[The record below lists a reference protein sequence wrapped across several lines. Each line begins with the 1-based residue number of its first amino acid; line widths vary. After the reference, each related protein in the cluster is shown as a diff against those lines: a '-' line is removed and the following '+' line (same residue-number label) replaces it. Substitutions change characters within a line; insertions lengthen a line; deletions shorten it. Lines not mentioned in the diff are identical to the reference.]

1 MDFDPVNYILCWTQ
15 NWQPCSTH
23 RARTGFLPAS
33 VTHQTSSTPEVL
45 LTCLSCHRTT
55 RRRQVNLAPT
65 PTPLTTGLIEEE
77 APISLH
83 GCVNTALQPAPAFE
97 SRTTR
102 GIRRPSGRH
111 FASKTGPPGRRGP
124 HQKHSGEWRS
134 SNKFVGFGRSSVRN

>member
-1 MDFDPVNYILCWTQ
+1 MDFDPVNYILCWTR
-15 NWQPCSTH
+15 NWQPC
-23 RARTGFLPAS
+23 FLPQS
-33 VTHQTSSTPEVL
+33 ENRLLVRQSPSRHQDRQ
-45 LTCLSCHRTT
+45 TCYSPVYHAIGPHEEDRLYM
-55 RRRQVNLAPT
+55 APT
-65 PTPLTTGLIEEE
+65 PTPLTTELIEE

-83 GCVNTALQPAPAFE
+83 GCANTALQPAPAFE

-134 SNKFVGFGRSSVRN
+134 SNKFVGFGRSSVRG